1 MMRRWANLLAVV
13 VLAVGLL
20 GASGDSTRFDKVGHQ
35 MMCTCGCN
43 QVLLDCNHVGCSASE
58 KMRKELQAGID
69 RGDTNEQIFAWFTNQ
84 YGPTV
89 LAAPTTKGFDLV
101 AWVIPFA
108 VFTASIAL
116 VMWVAQRWKLA
127 PPSAPVPAGGAGM
140 DRLREQARQ
149 ETEL

>member
-1 MMRRWANLLAVV
+1 MPRWVQLIAVA
-13 VLAVGLL
+13 VLAALLL
-20 GASGDSTRFDKVGHQ
+20 GASGDSTRFDKIGHQ

-69 RGDTNEQIFAWFTNQ
+69 RGDSNTQIFAWFTNQ

-108 VFTASIAL
+108 VFTGGILL
-116 VMWVAQRWKLA
+116 VLWVAQRWKLA
-127 PPSAPVPAGGAGM
+127 PPSAPALAGGAGM

-149 ETEL
+149 ETEI